1 MLQKVIPGLIL
12 LVISVLS
19 VQGQPLS
26 LKMSG
31 GFELRDH
38 FFHFRDT
45 SGSMTIDDAIRQQAA
60 FEKTGMVNY
69 GFDQSTHWFF
79 FEVLNTSDVQE
90 WFLEVPFAPLDEVEL
105 YYEVGDEWH
114 RKIAGDTYPISTRE
128 LRYQNSVFRIFI
140 QKDKTE
146 KIFLRIK
153 TSSSVQVAAVLW
165 SPYYFF
171 QNTYDRQIFN
181 GLFYGALAV
190 MMLYQ
195 LFLFASTRDKTS
207 LYYVFT
213 LLAMTHVV
221 AYFQGYSFLYLY
233 PEHPWINH
241 YMAVLTGPVFLVF
254 STALT
259 RAFLNLRIMNRYLDT
274 LLVVNTGVNVIVGIL
289 MLIFDG
295 LISYRF
301 HHFAILTHSVFA
313 LSAAA
318 YSIYR
323 RYKPALF
330 YLLSWL
336 ALLIAAFIFSLSN
349 LGLFSHNI
357 TNSTWLIIGC
367 IIQILF
373 VSFALG
379 NRWFIITR
387 ENQQAREVELRR
399 RQLEK
404 EKLEHQVQLRTTEI
418 QRKNEELEELGR
430 VKDKL
435 FSVVSHDIKGP
446 LTSLQLA
453 LGLIKNKTITQSEF
467 QELSDVLEVRF
478 KQTTEFVENLLQ
490 WASIQLKGSL
500 YNPVKVQVEDVAT
513 DVVALLD
520 YEIKQKGVR
529 IHITFAADAVA
540 FADVN
545 MLRSVFRNL
554 LVNAIKFSRTGG
566 EVKISGIVDEQY
578 VIVTVA
584 DNGIGIPEANKAKLF
599 SLDSITTLG
608 TQKEKGTGLGLLIC
622 RELIERNNGRIWFE
636 SQEGRGTAFYFLVP
650 LFTE

>member
-12 LVISVLS
+12 LVISVFS

-26 LKMSG
+26 LNMSG
-31 GFELRDH
+31 GYELRDY

-45 SGSMTIDDAIRQQAA
+45 SGSMTIDDAITQQAA

-105 YYEVGDEWH
+105 YYQVGNEWH

-128 LRYQNSVFRIFI
+128 LRYQNSVFRIFLP
-140 QKDKTE
+140 KDKTE

-153 TSSSVQVAAVLW
+153 TSSSVQVAAVMW

-233 PEHPWINH
+233 PENPWINH

-274 LLVVNTGVNVIVGIL
+274 LLLVNTGVNVVVGIL
-289 MLIFDG
+289 MLTFDG

-301 HHFAILTHSVFA
+301 HHFAILIHSVLA

-367 IIQILF
+367 VIQILF

-404 EKLEHQVQLRTTEI
+404 ERLEHQVQLRTTEI

-529 IHITFAADAVA
+529 IHVTFASDAAA

-566 EVKISGIVDEQY
+566 EVKISGIVDKPN

-584 DNGIGIPEANKAKLF
+584 DNGIGIPEVNKAKLF

-636 SQEGRGTAFYFLVP
+636 SQEGTGTAFYFSVP
-650 LFTE
+650 LFTD